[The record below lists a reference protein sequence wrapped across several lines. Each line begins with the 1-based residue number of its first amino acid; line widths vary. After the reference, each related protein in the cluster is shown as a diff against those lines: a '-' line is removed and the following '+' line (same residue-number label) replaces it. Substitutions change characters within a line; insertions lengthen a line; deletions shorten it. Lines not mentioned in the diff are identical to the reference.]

1 MNVSRSMGM
10 GGALAV
16 HKVGAPKVDLGWK
29 IRNLPNLMRGWR
41 IPIAMA
47 FGIPTY
53 YGKLSLRLKKADGSV
68 VDYGVVSYRV
78 LTTAFVELM
87 ADQLQ
92 TETSVWGDFKYH
104 DCGTGVGAEAVGD
117 TGMGTQATVIT
128 GDERIAGTQIEGATG
143 NIYKSVATVP
153 FDGAGAITEHG
164 LFNAVRGGGTL
175 MDRTVFAAVNV
186 ASGDSISFSFELTC
200 TAGG

>member
-1 MNVSRSMGM
+1 MNVSRSMEM
-10 GGALAV
+10 GGALGI
-16 HKVGAPKVDLGWK
+16 KKIGAPKVGLDWK
-29 IRNLPNLMRGWR
+29 IRNLPNIMRAWR
-41 IPIAMA
+41 IVPAKLL
-47 FGIPTY
+47 GIPTY
-53 YGKLSLRLKKADGSV
+53 YGKLDLRIIKADGSV
-68 VDYGVVSYRV
+68 VDYGNVGYRV
-78 LTTAFVELM
+78 LSTAFVVLM
-87 ADQLQ
+87 TDQLQ

-104 DCGTGVGAEAVGD
+104 DCGTGVVAENITDA
-117 TGMGTQATVIT
+117 GMGTQATVIT
-128 GDERIAGTQIEGATG
+128 GDERIAGTQIEGAST